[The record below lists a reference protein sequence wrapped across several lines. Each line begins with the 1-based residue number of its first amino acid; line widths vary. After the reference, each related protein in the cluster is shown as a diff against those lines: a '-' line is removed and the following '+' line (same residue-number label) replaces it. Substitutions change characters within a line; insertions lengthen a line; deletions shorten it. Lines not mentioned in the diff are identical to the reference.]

1 MHRLI
6 VHNLICLIKEHAFG
20 LPPTDGVGDD
30 AATPIV
36 PMSHHKWRTLNYVAD
51 TLGISQYIAGTP
63 ASAHEYNVND
73 AQLFNHWTNKRYMQL
88 RDEEMA
94 SETLSEDTLRLLDI
108 IVMNADHIIT
118 HDVDIKGIIALGLH
132 IQQHKAT
139 IDYEKLNN
147 WLSRIGIIQ
156 LASFE
161 GNMLVSALGFN
172 ADDIPFLVRRTKSRD
187 KQARNHFIR
196 CIDKALE
203 KHSFGMSSRLGLA
216 MNETLSHRFFSAI
229 SLVTDIEE

>member
-6 VHNLICLIKEHAFG
+6 AHNLICLIKEHTFG
-20 LPPTDGVGDD
+20 LPATDGDID
-30 AATPIV
+30 EEATPIA
-36 PMSHHKWRTLNYVAD
+36 PMSPHKWRTLNYVAE
-51 TLGISQYIAGTP
+51 TLGIAAYIAEPPTP
-63 ASAHEYNVND
+63 FPEYDVND

-94 SETLSEDTLRLLDI
+94 SDTISEDTLRLLDI
-108 IVMNADHIIT
+108 IVMNADHIII
-118 HDVDIKGIIALGLH
+118 HDVDVKGIVALGLH
-132 IQQHKAT
+132 IQQRKAT
-139 IDYEKLNN
+139 IDYEKLNY

-161 GNMLVSALGFN
+161 GNILVSALGLN
-172 ADDIPFLVRRTKSRD
+172 PDDIPFIVRRTKGRD
-187 KQARNHFIR
+187 MKARNSFIR

-203 KHSFGMSSRLGLA
+203 KHSFGMTARLGLA
-216 MNETLSHRFFSAI
+216 LNETLSHRFFSAI

>member
-6 VHNLICLIKEHAFG
+6 VHNLICLIKERTFG
-20 LPPTDGVGDD
+20 MPATDGEGGNGADS
-30 AATPIV
+30 IV
-36 PMSHHKWRTLNYVAD
+36 PMSPHKWRTLSYVAE
-51 TLGISQYIAGTP
+51 TLGISQYIAETP
-63 ASAHEYNVND
+63 ASYIEYNVND

-94 SETLSEDTLRLLDI
+94 SDTLSEDTLRLLDI

-118 HDVDIKGIIALGLH
+118 HDVDVQGIIALGLH
-132 IQQHKAT
+132 IQQHKDT
-139 IDYEKLNN
+139 IDYDKLNH

-161 GNMLVSALGFN
+161 GNILVSALGFN
-172 ADDIPFLVRRTKSRD
+172 ADDIPFLVHHSKSRD
-187 KQARNHFIR
+187 KQAHKHFIR

-203 KHSFGMSSRLGLA
+203 KHSFGMSARLGLA

>member
-6 VHNLICLIKEHAFG
+6 VHNLICLLKGHALG
-20 LPPTDGVGDD
+20 LPATDGDIGSE
-30 AATPIV
+30 ATPIA
-36 PMSHHKWRTLNYVAD
+36 PMSPHKWRTLNYVAE
-51 TLGISQYIAGTP
+51 TLGIAPYIAEPP
-63 ASAHEYNVND
+63 APFPEYDVND

-88 RDEEMA
+88 RDDEMA
-94 SETLSEDTLRLLDI
+94 SDTLSEDTLRLLDI

-118 HDVDIKGIIALGLH
+118 HDVDIKGIVALGLH
-132 IQQHKAT
+132 IQHHKGT
-139 IDYEKLNN
+139 IDYEKLNY

-172 ADDIPFLVRRTKSRD
+172 ADDIPFLVRRSKSRD
-187 KQARNHFIR
+187 KQARHNFLR

-203 KHSFGMSSRLGLA
+203 KHSFSMSARLGLA
-216 MNETLSHRFFSAI
+216 MNETVSHRFFSAI

>member
-6 VHNLICLIKEHAFG
+6 VHNLICLLKEHTFG
-20 LPPTDGVGDD
+20 MPATDGEREGE
-30 AATPIV
+30 ATPLA
-36 PMSHHKWRTLNYVAD
+36 PMSPHKWRTLNYVAE
-51 TLGISQYIAGTP
+51 TLGIAAYIAEPPTP
-63 ASAHEYNVND
+63 FPEYDVND

-94 SETLSEDTLRLLDI
+94 SDSLSEDTLRLLDI

-118 HDVDIKGIIALGLH
+118 HDVDIKGIVALGLH
-132 IQQHKAT
+132 IQKHKAT
-139 IDYEKLNN
+139 IDYEKLNY
-147 WLSRIGIIQ
+147 WLGRIGIIQ

-161 GNMLVSALGFN
+161 GNILVSALGFD
-172 ADDIPFLVRRTKSRD
+172 ADDIPFLIRRTKSRD
-187 KQARNHFIR
+187 RQARKNFVR

-203 KHSFGMSSRLGLA
+203 KHSFSMSERLGLA

>member
-6 VHNLICLIKEHAFG
+6 VHNLICLIKERTFG
-20 LPPTDGVGDD
+20 LPATDGESDD
-30 AATPIV
+30 EATPIA
-36 PMSHHKWRTLNYVAD
+36 PMSPHKWRTLDYVAE
-51 TLGISQYIAGTP
+51 TLGISQYIAESP
-63 ASAHEYNVND
+63 VSVSEYNVND

-88 RDEEMA
+88 RDDEMA
-94 SETLSEDTLRLLDI
+94 SDTLSEDTLRLLDI

-118 HDVDIKGIIALGLH
+118 HDVDIQGIVALGLH
-132 IQQHKAT
+132 IQRHKAT
-139 IDYEKLNN
+139 IDYEKLSQ

-172 ADDIPFLVRRTKSRD
+172 ADDIPFIVHRSKSRD
-187 KQARNHFIR
+187 KQARKHFIR

-203 KHSFGMSSRLGLA
+203 RHSFGMYARLGLA